1 MSRCLAY
8 LLVVALV
15 PLASPAAA
23 ADGVEDQCIVIDGTT
38 TPPTLRKVSVGCVI
52 PLPPLPPVPPLP
64 SNAGP
69 VPVKVWIDGLP

>member
-1 MSRCLAY
+1 MSRSLAY

-23 ADGVEDQCIVIDGTT
+23 ADETEDQCIVIDGTT
-38 TPPTLRKVSVGCVI
+38 TPPTLRKVSVGCVVPI
-52 PLPPLPPVPPLP
+52 PPLPPLPPPPTHV
-64 SNAGP
+64 GP